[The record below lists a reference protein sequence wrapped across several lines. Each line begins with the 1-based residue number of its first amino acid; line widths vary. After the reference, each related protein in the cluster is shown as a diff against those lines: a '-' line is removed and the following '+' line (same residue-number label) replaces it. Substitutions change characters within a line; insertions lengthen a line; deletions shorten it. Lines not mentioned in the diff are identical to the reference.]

1 MSLRRLM
8 NTTVYSETNH
18 RLSSKHGVARLY
30 VSLRFKQWL
39 KRSRQGAGSKG
50 CRGSTLGAAWR
61 GVSGSAVKADLVE
74 ECREGELDAVRGGAV
89 SKSGAG

>member
-1 MSLRRLM
+1 MAKKKPPRRRV
-8 NTTVYSETNH
+8 T
-18 RLSSKHGVARLY
+18 
-30 VSLRFKQWL
+30 
-39 KRSRQGAGSKG
+39 GS
-50 CRGSTLGAAWR
+50 RGSTLGAAWR